1 MTKVSPILICSV
13 RALSEGSGLLRD
25 AMLKKNLWLGY
36 GYELGMFGTNLF
48 CDNDS
53 FPALV
58 VSRLRLSIWLKLGNN
73 LRNFSW

>member
-1 MTKVSPILICSV
+1 MEVSY
-13 RALSEGSGLLRD
+13 LLT
-25 AMLKKNLWLGY
+25 ANAAFSSQLAIQ
-36 GYELGMFGTNLF
+36 LGMFGTNLF